1 MNTEGKKALKAGTWY
16 TISTFILKGLAFIT
30 TPIFA
35 RLMSEEDVGN
45 YANYI
50 AWVTILTSVVTLDLF
65 TSVNLAHFEYEG
77 KPGHGIYPFIST
89 ISLFGSACS
98 IVFYGIA
105 LIFKEQ
111 IMGWLGISEY
121 MLHVMFIYFI
131 VSPAL
136 SALHAKFR
144 IYMQYKH
151 TILTSLIPAILSVLV
166 AVLLVVLAP
175 DDGKLSARV
184 TGYYGVWI
192 LASLAIFVFVV
203 ARGRS
208 FKWEYVRFALPIA
221 LPMVLHTLSNAL
233 LSLCDRVMIKNFC
246 GDKDTAYYSIAYS
259 CAMIISVLWQS
270 VNQAWAPW
278 VYERMHKEETEQ
290 VTKVVRPII
299 LLFSGGVLLVI
310 LMAPELLLL
319 MGGEKYAVA
328 VDVVPPVMLGYIA
341 QMLYTLYVNVE
352 YFYKKQ
358 KQIMLGT
365 MIAALLNI
373 VLNWIF
379 IPIFGYVA
387 AAYTTLAGYIALLL
401 IHYLFVRKMGRQGMY
416 DMRFNLI
423 VLVGSIVFG
432 IAMTLLYRVDVVRFI
447 IIGLAFGFLIFFLA
461 RHRRELAK
469 CLKKKDIVGIL
480 RVCRLMSKD
489 KPGSRETGTEETGTE
504 ETGKKEIK
512 PEETE
517 S

>member
-1 MNTEGKKALKAGTWY
+1 MNTEGKKVLKAGTWY
-16 TISTFILKGLAFIT
+16 TISTFILKGLAFLT

-35 RLMSEEDVGN
+35 RLMSEEALGN

-65 TSVNLAHFEYEG
+65 TSVNLAHFEYDG
-77 KPGHGIYPFIST
+77 SIYPYLST
-89 ISLFGSACS
+89 ISIFGSICS
-98 IVFYGIA
+98 TVFYGIA

-111 IMGWLGISEY
+111 VMGWLGISEY

-144 IYMQYKH
+144 IYLQYKH
-151 TILTSLIPAILSVLV
+151 TLLTSLIPAILSVLV
-166 AVLLVVLAP
+166 AVLLVVTAP
-175 DDGKLSARV
+175 DDDKLSARV

-192 LASLAIFVFVV
+192 LASLAVFVFVV
-203 ARGRS
+203 AKGRS
-208 FKWEYVRFALPIA
+208 FKREYIRFALPIA

-365 MIAALLNI
+365 MIAAVLNI
-373 VLNWIF
+373 ILNWIF

-423 VLVGSIVFG
+423 VLAGSMVFG
-432 IAMTLLYRVDVVRFI
+432 IAMTLLYKVDVVRFI

-469 CLKKKDIVGIL
+469 CLKKKDIVGVL
-480 RVCRLMSKD
+480 KVCRLMSED
-489 KPGSRETGTEETGTE
+489 KPNEEVKREGIGSEENNT
-504 ETGKKEIK
+504 KEIK
-512 PEETE
+512 SEDNKSE
-517 S
+517 